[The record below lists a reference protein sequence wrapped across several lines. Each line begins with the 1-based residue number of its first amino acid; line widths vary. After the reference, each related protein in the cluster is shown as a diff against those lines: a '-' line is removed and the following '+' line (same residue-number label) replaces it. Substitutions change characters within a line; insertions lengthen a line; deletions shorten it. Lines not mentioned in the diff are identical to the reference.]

1 MSFVSTG
8 RLFAIQLHRLVLGMD
23 VIQLKETILNPFEDV
38 IQQACENQAEAEIGE
53 ICVEEMGNWLQDLA
67 CTLIQEGVNGKAV
80 KPRE

>member
-1 MSFVSTG
+1 MSFVSTV
-8 RLFAIQLHRLVLGMD
+8 RLSTSRFHRLVLGMD

-67 CTLIQEGVNGKAV
+67 CTLIQEGVNGKIV

>member
-8 RLFAIQLHRLVLGMD
+8 RLFTIQLHRLVLGMD

-53 ICVEEMGNWLQDLA
+53 ICVEEMGNWLQDLV
-67 CTLIQEGVNGKAV
+67 CTLIQEGVNGNTV

>member
-67 CTLIQEGVNGKAV
+67 CTLIQEGVNGKIV

>member
-1 MSFVSTG
+1 
-8 RLFAIQLHRLVLGMD
+8 MD
-23 VIQLKETILNPFEDV
+23 VVQLKETIFNPFEDV

-67 CTLIQEGVNGKAV
+67 CTLIQEGMNGKTV